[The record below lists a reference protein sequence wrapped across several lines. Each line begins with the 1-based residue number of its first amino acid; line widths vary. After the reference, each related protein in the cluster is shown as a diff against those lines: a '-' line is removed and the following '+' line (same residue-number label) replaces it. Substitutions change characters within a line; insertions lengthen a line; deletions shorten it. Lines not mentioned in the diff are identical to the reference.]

1 VKKEKNIMSDLISK
15 MQKVANQLDSHNHFD
30 EANYI
35 TSLMV
40 KIAQANTGFGGAPA
54 VKPLSFDEDFYQ
66 NLPTTE
72 TYNPSDPSKPL
83 NTPDALQNLEYY
95 RKNTQML
102 DKIVK
107 DFQDKTGNLNS
118 MIINLGKKEQLFEI
132 MDLLIQTFE
141 YFVSREQ
148 KNIHRNNFFPE
159 DKKVLGTAEDLRNV
173 LSKIEN
179 DTAREHLIKEFK
191 NALNAVEMNTN
202 FQLNKVSSIG
212 KFTSGNKWSKFEEL
226 VKNGFIE
233 AKAAISALSSP
244 NSSQNKKK

>member
-1 VKKEKNIMSDLISK
+1 

-35 TSLMV
+35 TSLMI

-83 NTPDALQNLEYY
+83 NAPDALQNLEYY
-95 RKNTQML
+95 RKNKQML
-102 DKIVK
+102 DKIVE
-107 DFQDKTGNLNS
+107 DFQGKTDNLNS
-118 MIINLGKKEQLFEI
+118 MITNLGKKEQLFEI

-148 KNIHRNNFFPE
+148 KNIFRNNFFPE
-159 DKKVLGTAEDLRNV
+159 SKKVLGTAEDLRNV

-179 DTAREHLIKEFK
+179 DTAREDLIEKFK

-212 KFTSGNKWSKFEEL
+212 KFTSGGKWSKFEEL
-226 VKNGFIE
+226 VKSGFME
-233 AKAAISALSSP
+233 AKAAISALSLP
-244 NSSQNKKK
+244 NSSQNKKNKK